1 MVLATRIVNKAM
13 MPLQPCLVDLR
24 RYPSP
29 QRKKQLHASLE
40 EMAKG
45 ETLLVVNDCD
55 SELLLDQ
62 LNDVLEEGFSCW
74 VTEEGPEVW
83 RILISRSNH

>member
-1 MVLATRIVNKAM
+1 MQANTGNKA
-13 MPLQPCLVDLR
+13 MPLQPFLVDLR

-29 QRKKQLHASLE
+29 QRKRQLHASLE

-55 SELLLDQ
+55 SDLILEQ
-62 LNDVLEEGFSCW
+62 LKDVLEEGFSYW

-83 RILISRSNH
+83 RILISRSNN